1 MLKLRAVLAG
11 LSVVAAALPFH
22 AGVTAASAQTFTK
35 QVTIIVPYAPG
46 GTSDILARL
55 LAPKLSEAIGQPVIV
70 ENKPSSSGNIGAD
83 YVAKAPGDGHTLLI
97 TDVGTLATQP
107 NLVKKL
113 SFDVQK
119 DLVPVT
125 MVMFSPYLFAVHP
138 SVPAGTLQE
147 LIAYDKANPG
157 KLNVGT
163 SGVGSVQHLTALV
176 IAKKYGLKWG
186 IVPYRGGAAAIRA
199 VVSNESNVIFNG
211 ALATLPFVVQSQL
224 KGIAVS
230 GEKKLPT
237 VANLPTFKELGMP
250 VVEAGSWQ
258 GFLASKGT
266 PPAMVAKLNAEL
278 RKILGDAGHLR
289 QDHRTWR
296 RRAHRDSRRV
306 HGVAD
311 QGDRGMGR
319 GGESREHPDR
329 RIKRGPAL
337 RRPRSRW
344 GKRGLS

>member
-11 LSVVAAALPFH
+11 LFVVAAALPFH

-278 RKILGDAGHLR
+278 RKILEMPDISAKITELGGDV
-289 QDHRTWR
+289 RTGTPEEFSAWLTK
-296 RRAHRDSRRV
+296 AI
-306 HGVAD
+306 AEW
-311 QGDRGMGR
+311 
-319 GGESREHPDR
+319 GEVVKAEN
-329 RIKRGPAL
+329 IQIEG
-337 RRPRSRW
+337 
-344 GKRGLS
+344 

>member
-1 MLKLRAVLAG
+1 LA
-11 LSVVAAALPFH
+11 AAALLIC
-22 AGVTAASAQTFTK
+22 AGAASAQDFTK

-55 LAPKLSEAIGQPVIV
+55 IAPKLSTAIGQPVIV
-70 ENKPSSSGNIGAD
+70 ENKPSSSGNVGAD
-83 YVAKAPGDGHTLLI
+83 FVAKAPGDGHTLLI

-119 DLVPVT
+119 DLVPVG
-125 MVMFSPYLFAVHP
+125 MIMFSPYLFAVHP
-138 SVPAGTLQE
+138 SVPAATLQE

-163 SGVGSVQHLTALV
+163 SGVGSIQHLTASV

-211 ALATLPFVVQSQL
+211 ALATQPFVVQNQL

-230 GEKKLPT
+230 GDKRLPA
-237 VANLPTFKELGMP
+237 VSSLPTFKELNMP
-250 VVEAGSWQ
+250 IVETGSWQ
-258 GFLASKGT
+258 GFLTSKGT
-266 PPAMVAKLNAEL
+266 PPAMAAKLNAEI
-278 RKILGDAGHLR
+278 RKILAMPEIANKIVEL
-289 QDHRTWR
+289 
-296 RRAHRDSRRV
+296 
-306 HGVAD
+306 
-311 QGDRGMGR
+311 
-319 GGESREHPDR
+319 GGEVRTNTPEEFNAWIVKAIGD
-329 RIKRGPAL
+329 
-337 RRPRSRW
+337 W
-344 GKRGLS
+344 GEVVKAEGIQIDG

>member
-1 MLKLRAVLAG
+1 MLKLRTVLAA
-11 LSVVAAALPFH
+11 SVIAALPLH
-22 AGVTAASAQTFTK
+22 ASVTAASAQNFTK
-35 QVTIIVPYAPG
+35 QVTIIVPYTPG

-55 LAPKLSEAIGQPVIV
+55 MAPKLSEAIGQPVIV

-83 YVAKAPGDGHTLLI
+83 YVAKAGGDGHTLLI

-163 SGVGSVQHLTALV
+163 SGVGSIQHLTALV
-176 IAKKYGLKWG
+176 FSKKYGIKWG

-211 ALATLPFVVQSQL
+211 ALATLPFVVQNQL

-237 VANLPTFKELGMP
+237 VANLPTFKELGTP
-250 VVEAGSWQ
+250 IVETGSWQ
-258 GFLASKGT
+258 GFLTSKGT
-266 PPAMVAKLNAEL
+266 PPAMVARLNTEL
-278 RKILGDAGHLR
+278 RKILAMPDISSKIAELGGDV
-289 QDHRTWR
+289 RTGTPEELNVWLSK
-296 RRAHRDSRRV
+296 AILEW
-306 HGVAD
+306 
-311 QGDRGMGR
+311 GDVVKAENIQIDG
-319 GGESREHPDR
+319 
-329 RIKRGPAL
+329 
-337 RRPRSRW
+337 
-344 GKRGLS
+344 